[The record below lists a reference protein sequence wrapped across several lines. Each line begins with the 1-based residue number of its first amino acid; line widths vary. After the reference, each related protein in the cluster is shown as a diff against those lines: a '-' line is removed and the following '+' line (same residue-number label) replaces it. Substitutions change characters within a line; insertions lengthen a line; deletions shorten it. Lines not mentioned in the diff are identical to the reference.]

1 MNNPQPG
8 MQLVKE
14 FRPILLP
21 WIGAVIAGSL
31 IVLKPLVDG
40 VGLETLLIMVVSY
53 GFLGGLAL
61 VPTMVFGQEVHDR
74 TLSLLLVQP
83 VGRSRIWRQK
93 MLVAAG
99 AVIAG
104 VGAEVALLAGISTW
118 YPGGELWEAVQTSFR
133 GEQLFLSGV
142 FLVATVCSSGFWTLE
157 AGSIVGGVV
166 FATASQ
172 LVTALALVPVWE
184 RIRSYDDPFR
194 DPLNFIIIGVMGL
207 IYSGLFLWLGWRK
220 FVRLELRDARSVA
233 SGNSSSL
240 ARRWPARALLGSRPE
255 SPVLNLVRKEIWLQ
269 KPIAQLA
276 GAFVVFWCGVVVL
289 QRLRPNQDITYLFDV
304 VTCLF
309 APVSALLAG
318 CISLG
323 EERSLNLSLSQM
335 ALPFS
340 APAQWLLKLLVSL
353 GTAAVLSLGLPILLF
368 AITGGILELHGSG
381 LMNPKDEGILGL
393 GLVSALMFLL
403 GFWASTLSGNTVR
416 AAIVAI
422 VGVITLP
429 ALALLGIYWGTLF
442 LKAEGIGSQNEQ
454 IKAGL
459 WITAAGALILMLSQS
474 LIQFRRWQGGRSQLL
489 SYSLLLAGV
498 VLFVAVGTASLGFLM
513 L

>member
-1 MNNPQPG
+1 MSNTQAR

-21 WIGAVIAGSL
+21 WIGAVLAGSM
-31 IVLKPLVDG
+31 IALKPLVDG
-40 VGLETLLIMVVSY
+40 VGFETLLILVVSY

-61 VPTMVFGQEVHDR
+61 VATLVFGQEVHDR
-74 TLSLLLVQP
+74 TLPLLLVQP
-83 VGRSRIWRQK
+83 VSRSRIWRQK
-93 MLVAAG
+93 MLVATA

-104 VGAEVALLAGISTW
+104 VGAEVGLVAGISTW
-118 YPGGELWEAVQTSFR
+118 SPSSGVLEAVQSSFG
-133 GEQLFLSGV
+133 GEQLFLSVV

-166 FATASQ
+166 FAAASQ

-184 RIRSYDDPFR
+184 RIRSYDDPFQ
-194 DPLNFIIIGVMGL
+194 DPLNFVVIGAMGL
-207 IYSGLFLWLGWRK
+207 IYSGVFLWLGWRK
-220 FVRLELRDARSVA
+220 FVRLELRDARSGA
-233 SGNSSSL
+233 CGTSSSL
-240 ARRWPARALLGSRPE
+240 ARSSPARALLASRPK
-255 SPVLNLVRKEIWLQ
+255 SPVLNLVRKEVWLQ

-289 QRLRPNQDITYLFDV
+289 QCLRPSQDITYLFDV

-323 EERSLNLSLSQM
+323 EERGLNLSLSQM

-340 APAQWLLKLLVSL
+340 ARAQWLLKLLVSL

-368 AITGGILELHGSG
+368 GMTGRILDLHRSGI
-381 LMNPKDEGILGL
+381 MNPTDEGIVALGI
-393 GLVSALMFLL
+393 VSALMFLL

-416 AAIVAI
+416 AALVAI
-422 VGVITLP
+422 VGIIVLP
-429 ALALLGIYWGTLF
+429 ALALLGIYWGILF
-442 LKAEGIGSQNEQ
+442 LKAEGFGPQDEW
-454 IKAGL
+454 IKAAL
-459 WITAAGALILMLSQS
+459 WTTAAGALILMLSQS
-474 LIQFRRWQGGRSQLL
+474 LIQFRRWQGGKSQLF

-498 VLFVAVGTASLGFLM
+498 VLFIAIGVASLGFLM